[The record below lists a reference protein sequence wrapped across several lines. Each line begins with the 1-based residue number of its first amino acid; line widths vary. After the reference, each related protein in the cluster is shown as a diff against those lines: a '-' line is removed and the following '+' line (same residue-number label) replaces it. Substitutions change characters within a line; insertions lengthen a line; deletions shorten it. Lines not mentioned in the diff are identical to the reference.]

1 MQLTTSRLVLRPLQR
16 SDWPLWQQLH
26 QDPAVMAYIGDIPDE
41 KTLGEKFHTRI
52 LSPQQPWHK
61 EASQWLTFT
70 IIEQASGKAIGFH
83 GFLSHWS
90 PYQQA
95 ELGFMLDPAFQGQGY
110 AFEASRAVID
120 FAFAHCHYHKLVAT
134 VTQGNAPS
142 HGLLKKLGFE
152 LEGVLKHNFRIAEQW
167 VNDEKF
173 ALFNNE

>member
-83 GFLSHWS
+83 GFLSH
-90 PYQQA
+90 
-95 ELGFMLDPAFQGQGY
+95 
-110 AFEASRAVID
+110 
-120 FAFAHCHYHKLVAT
+120 
-134 VTQGNAPS
+134 
-142 HGLLKKLGFE
+142 
-152 LEGVLKHNFRIAEQW
+152 
-167 VNDEKF
+167 
-173 ALFNNE
+173 